1 MPKRD
6 NVRTL
11 THIEEAVQRIKR
23 WTERI
28 SHEEFLDDEIRQSAV
43 IRQLEIIGEATGRL
57 TVEFLRA
64 YPNLP
69 WNVMKSMRNLLI
81 HGYDEVDI
89 DMVWTTAT
97 TDIPQIHPPLQKL
110 ISEVR
115 DG

>member
-6 NVRTL
+6 NFSAL
-11 THIEEAVQRIKR
+11 THIEEAVQRIRR

-28 SHEEFLDDEIRQSAV
+28 SYQKFLDDEIRQSAV

-57 TVEFLRA
+57 TAEFLRA
-64 YPNLP
+64 HPNLP

-97 TDIPQIHPPLQKL
+97 EDIPHIHAPLQKL

-115 DG
+115 NS